1 MPILVTGGAGY
12 IGSQTVL
19 GLVDAGETVIVVDD
33 ISTGFEAAVSPNARL
48 VVGDVGDAVL
58 MSRVIGEHNIQ
69 AIIHF
74 AGSVVVPDSVADP
87 LRYYLNNTSKTRTL
101 IEAAVAG
108 RVPHFIFS
116 STAAVYG
123 SEGLQPVR
131 EADPIRPQSPY
142 GRSKLI
148 TEWMLEDVSK
158 VQPLRYA
165 VLRYFNVAGADPQ
178 RGIGQATRGA
188 THLIKVASE
197 AALGKRPFVEVFGT
211 DYPTSDGTCV
221 RDYIHVKDLAEAHR
235 LALAR
240 LRNGGQSLIANC
252 GYGRG
257 YSVLE
262 ILRAVEQ
269 ISGTKLD
276 IRKAARRAGDPI
288 SVVADPRL
296 ATTELGWRPKFD
308 SLDAIIRSTLEWE
321 QVRSY

>member
-19 GLVDAGETVIVVDD
+19 DLVDAGETVIVLDD
-33 ISTGFEAAVSPNARL
+33 LSTGFEAAVSPNARL
-48 VVGDVGDAVL
+48 IVGDAGDTMLV
-58 MSRVIGEHNIQ
+58 SRLIAEHNID

-74 AGSVVVPDSVADP
+74 AGSIVVPESIADP
-87 LRYYLNNTSKTRTL
+87 LHYYLNNTSKTRAL

-108 RVPHFIFS
+108 RVPHFVFS

-123 SEGLQPVR
+123 AEGLLPVS
-131 EADPIRPQSPY
+131 ENDPVRPQSPY
-142 GRSKLI
+142 GRSKLFS
-148 TEWMLEDVSK
+148 ELMLEDVSR
-158 VQPLRYA
+158 VRPLKYA
-165 VLRYFNVAGADPQ
+165 ALRYFNVGGADPQ

-188 THLIKVASE
+188 SHLIKVATE

-240 LRNGGQSLIANC
+240 LRKGGENLIANC

-262 ILRAVEQ
+262 VLRTVEQ

-276 IRKAARRAGDPI
+276 IRKTARRAGDPI
-288 SVVADPRL
+288 AVVADPGL
-296 ATTELGWRPKFD
+296 ATSELGWRPKFG
-308 SLDAIIRSTLEWE
+308 SLDAIIRSTLQWE